1 MTNQNGIK
9 DHGHCYRCF
18 STLIQLLRLRN
29 FNRMLSLL
37 LIRRRGRL
45 LGRLGCGLI
54 WRSCICCRFWRWI
67 GWSFRRIGFIFRCI
81 GLCFSCLIC
90 CPNTRCRILDENFSK
105 KKLVTKYQ
113 NTHGPSKNASQNAYI
128 NDPKL
133 HIERIL
139 SRSQI
144 KRRGQKT
151 TFRKLSRSY
160 DVMPEIVQRL
170 GNNIEF
176 QTKLRQMK

>member
-1 MTNQNGIK
+1 
-9 DHGHCYRCF
+9 
-18 STLIQLLRLRN
+18 
-29 FNRMLSLL
+29 MLSLL
-37 LIRRRGRL
+37 LIRRLGRL

-67 GWSFRRIGFIFRCI
+67 GWNFRRIGFIFRCI

-144 KRRGQKT
+144 KRRGQK
-151 TFRKLSRSY
+151 
-160 DVMPEIVQRL
+160 
-170 GNNIEF
+170 NNISETESLLWRNAWNSPKTRK
-176 QTKLRQMK
+176 QYRIPNKTKTNEINLRYCWIFRNSNNDKIDWASLRSQDKNR

>member
-54 WRSCICCRFWRWI
+54 WRSCICCRFEGGSDGI
-67 GWSFRRIGFIFRCI
+67 SGGSDLFF
-81 GLCFSCLIC
+81 
-90 CPNTRCRILDENFSK
+90 
-105 KKLVTKYQ
+105 V
-113 NTHGPSKNASQNAYI
+113 
-128 NDPKL
+128 
-133 HIERIL
+133 
-139 SRSQI
+139 
-144 KRRGQKT
+144 
-151 TFRKLSRSY
+151 
-160 DVMPEIVQRL
+160 V
-170 GNNIEF
+170 
-176 QTKLRQMK
+176 